1 MKTTRIA
8 VYGSLRSD
16 LGYRANHGVIGRHIG
31 DNATF
36 VGLDKIR
43 GFNLYPVAGVS
54 FPGIKRGAN
63 EDAVVVEVYDVTDIA
78 LRDVQSLEGY
88 RPGSK
93 YNNFYDEVD
102 AESDEYGT
110 TRAYLY
116 MPDVEG
122 LSAIENGDWK
132 EYITNN

>member
-31 DNATF
+31 TNATF
-36 VGLDKIR
+36 VGLDEIK

-63 EDAVVVEVYDVTDIA
+63 NDTVVVEVYDVTETA

-88 RPGSK
+88 TPGSS
-93 YNNFYDEVD
+93 YNHFYDEVD
-102 AESDEYGT
+102 AESGNFGT
-110 TRAYLY
+110 TRTYLY
-116 MPDVEG
+116 VPDVEG
-122 LSAIENGDWK
+122 MQHIPNGDWRDYLTK
-132 EYITNN
+132 H